1 MMPTVSVVV
10 PIFNEEDNL
19 EELYRRVTEVM
30 VGTGESY
37 ELVLVDDGS
46 KDRSWDLIAR
56 FADEDL
62 RVHGVLFSRNFG
74 HQMAFTA
81 GLDHARG
88 EAVVIMD
95 GDLQDPP
102 ELIPTFLERWRE
114 GYEVVYGVRAA
125 RTGETRFKR
134 WTAGAFYRV
143 LHALT
148 SVPIPLDTGDFRLM
162 GPKAVVAFRRLPERH
177 RFTRGMVSWLGFP
190 QTGVS
195 FERPVRKRGETK
207 YTLRAMLRLASNGI
221 YSFSL
226 LPLQFITWLGGATA
240 LAAGSGLVAGVVW
253 RLCGGVVPLTWLLL
267 AAALGLGGL
276 NLLGLGVLGIYL
288 GRVHEQV
295 QGRPLYIV
303 QETVGGAA
311 EAR

>member
-1 MMPTVSVVV
+1 MTPTVSVVV

-162 GPKAVVAFRRLPERH
+162 GPKAVAAFRRLPERH

-221 YSFSL
+221 FSFSL
-226 LPLQFITWLGGATA
+226 LPLQLITWLGGATA